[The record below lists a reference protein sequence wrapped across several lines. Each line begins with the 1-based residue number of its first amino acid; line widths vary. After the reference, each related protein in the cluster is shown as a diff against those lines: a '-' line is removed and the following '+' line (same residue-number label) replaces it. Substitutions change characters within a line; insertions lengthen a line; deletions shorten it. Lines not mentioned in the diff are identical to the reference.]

1 VFSKPPRRKLAQER
15 LPSTP
20 SRIVHVPYNIGFG
33 RHLVVLYRLVVFA
46 NNVDTE
52 FLTSSDKQS
61 SAAVRK
67 ANQTYHDIFAL
78 QLVWLALHAFIAKS
92 LAINKGTVG
101 RFDVSDVHLG
111 HIEFS
116 RSSGLA
122 SPHGFAT
129 YST

>member
-1 VFSKPPRRKLAQER
+1 
-15 LPSTP
+15 
-20 SRIVHVPYNIGFG
+20 
-33 RHLVVLYRLVVFA
+33 VLYRLVVFA

-78 QLVWLALHAFIAKS
+78 QLVWLALHAFVAKS

-111 HIEFS
+111 HKEFS